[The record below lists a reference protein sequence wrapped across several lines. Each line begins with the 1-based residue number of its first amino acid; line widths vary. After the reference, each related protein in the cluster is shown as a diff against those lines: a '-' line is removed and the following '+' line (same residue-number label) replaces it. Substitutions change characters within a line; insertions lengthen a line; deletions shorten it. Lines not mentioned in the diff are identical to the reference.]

1 MAPLTNPISAI
12 LNLVCLRQIDST
24 TTLVKQVNLSQN
36 ALKQGRECCLPRL
49 DHLGRLL
56 SMQ

>member
-12 LNLVCLRQIDST
+12 LNLVCLRQLDST

-36 ALKQGRECCLPRL
+36 ALKQGRELL
-49 DHLGRLL
+49 DMSWKLFAKFLNW
-56 SMQ
+56 